1 MATIAE
7 GVESSDELEFLRQHD
22 IDSIQGYYY
31 YKPMD
36 IATIESLFQKTARF
50 WLTAYSQKIDT
61 IADTTRFDKGMDENE
76 RFVQRTYRDHEWS
89 EREYPKVKS
98 RFPSE
103 YNRIYSEKARSHH
116 VELKPNQ
123 IVTSEMLDEK
133 MVRHLITLSKC
144 TDDAIDAI
152 EHEDK
157 QTLKTLLLQTKALQ
171 EEIHELQK
179 IVYEDS
185 LTKSYNRKWFE
196 DTICDSDRIS
206 IRESGTLVMADL
218 NKFKQINDTYGHV
231 VGDKVLIHIAFKL
244 KESGGRV
251 VRYGGDEFMIIFDAK
266 VS

>member
-1 MATIAE
+1 MKMSDLYKEHIEITNE
-7 GVESSDELEFLRQHD
+7 VKESIRKL
-22 IDSIQGYYY
+22 
-31 YKPMD
+31 
-36 IATIESLFQKTARF
+36 
-50 WLTAYSQKIDT
+50 
-61 IADTTRFDKGMDENE
+61 
-76 RFVQRTYRDHEWS
+76 
-89 EREYPKVKS
+89 KVV
-98 RFPSE
+98 FPSE

-157 QTLKTLLLQTKALQ
+157 QTLKTVLLQTKALQ

-206 IRESGTLVMADL
+206 IRDSGTLVMADL

-266 VS
+266 VSQNEIKTKMDTILDYCNKIHFKVDQNEFKINFAYGMAPYTQGDDINTVIEIADRAMYHHKTEKIHP